1 MNQWTPTDSVSQRNR
16 SLLRLIH
23 DSARPL
29 SFTRVAEA
37 RGAASEVTVGESG
50 LLHKTQRARFT
61 KEVLL
66 VS

>member
-29 SFTRVAEA
+29 SFMRAAEA
-37 RGAASEVTVGESG
+37 HGAASEVTVGESG
-50 LLHKTQRARFT
+50 LLHQTQRARFT